1 MEENVKVEIEKTEI
15 IGEVEI
21 DKPKIIGKVEIF
33 ILNNGQVTV
42 MGPVNNPL
50 LMMEIFGKAMEAVVT
65 HIAND
70 QSNGIV
76 IPDQKIV
83 SLN

>member
-1 MEENVKVEIEKTEI
+1 MSNEK
-15 IGEVEI
+15 EVNSAGPAQEG
-21 DKPKIIGKVEIF
+21 PEIIGKVEIS

-42 MGPVNNPL
+42 KGPVNNSL
-50 LMMEIFGKAMEAVVT
+50 LMMEIFGRAMEAVVT

-76 IPDQKIV
+76 VQDQKIMN
-83 SLN
+83 LN